1 MGILNALGLMTRAD
15 FDRERLKS
23 DGLRRD
29 IVAEREK
36 FKTAISDL
44 AAARDE
50 IAALRPDAKKF
61 RAKAARDAEIKR
73 AKRAAAK
80 KATGKG

>member
-1 MGILNALGLMTRAD
+1 MSMLNAFGLVKKAD

-29 IVAEREK
+29 IIAEREK
-36 FKTAISDL
+36 FKTAITDL

-50 IAALRPDAKKF
+50 IAALRPDAE
-61 RAKAARDAEIKR
+61 AMR
-73 AKRAAAK
+73 AKRKRDRDQKAAK
-80 KATGKG
+80 RGAA